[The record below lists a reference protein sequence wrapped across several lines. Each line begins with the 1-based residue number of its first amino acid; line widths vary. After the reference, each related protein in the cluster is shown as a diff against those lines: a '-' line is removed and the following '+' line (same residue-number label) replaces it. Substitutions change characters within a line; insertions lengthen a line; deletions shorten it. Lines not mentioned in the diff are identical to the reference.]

1 MKWNFAKVSIVLFAL
16 SVLAALPQGAAA
28 FDSATVQMEGIG
40 TFPILAFSQ
49 GVAATSQS
57 AGAAGGAS
65 RISFQDAHLLK
76 QMDLNTPT
84 LFEYAA
90 TGKAIRQVTIEFFTG
105 GAGGGDAY
113 PVKYFT
119 IKLVNVR
126 VTSVSFSESKT
137 SQIGNESNNSK
148 IGNEQFSLDFE
159 IIKWINPDG
168 SEQGWN
174 VKQNKPA

>member
-1 MKWNFAKVSIVLFAL
+1 MKRNFAKVSVVLFAL

-49 GVAATSQS
+49 GVAAASQS

-65 RISFQDAHLLK
+65 RITFQDVHLIK
-76 QMDLNTPT
+76 KMDLNTPT

-90 TGKAIRQVTIEFFTG
+90 LSKHIRQVTIEFFTG
-105 GAGGGDAY
+105 GTGGGDSY

-119 IKLVNVR
+119 IKLFNVL
-126 VTSVSFSESKT
+126 VTSVEFSESKT
-137 SQIGNESNNSK
+137 SQIGNESNNSQ
-148 IGNEQFSLDFE
+148 IGNEQFTLDFE

-174 VKQNKPA
+174 VKLNKPA

>member
-1 MKWNFAKVSIVLFAL
+1 MKRNFAKVSVVLFAL

-28 FDSATVQMEGIG
+28 FDSATIQMEGIG

-57 AGAAGGAS
+57 AGAAS
-65 RISFQDAHLLK
+65 RISFQDAHLIK
-76 QMDLNTPT
+76 KMDLNTPT

-90 TGKAIRQVTIEFFTG
+90 TGKAIRQVAIEFFTG

-119 IKLVNVR
+119 IKLVNVH
-126 VTSVSFSESKT
+126 VTSVAFSESKT
-137 SQIGNESNNSK
+137 SQIGNESNNSQ

-174 VKQNKPA
+174 VKLNKPA